1 MKVKRKHTS
10 ETYNEWFARMEIIER
25 RQIGTDKANRKIL
38 GEKAQYAQ
46 RFTDAVHEYH
56 DQKYRKATAKLV
68 GRMFNSL
75 LVKVHGT
82 FMQRARQTI
91 VINTSVSQVVIK
103 TNTRGLTKKGKFGWK
118 MQGTDSL
125 SMAEYETERREVVLE
140 LTRLMGR
147 VKRGEAIAKGQA
159 IKKCERTHKAYIT
172 DKPYALE
179 KIKGKFWEGKM
190 DLTPLPKTNQNLKK
204 GLGE

>member
-1 MKVKRKHTS
+1 MKVKRK
-10 ETYNEWFARMEIIER
+10 ETYSEWFARMERTER
-25 RQIGTDKANRKIL
+25 TERGRDKKKRKVL

-46 RFTDAVHEYH
+46 RFTDAVREYH
-56 DQKYRKATAKLV
+56 DQKYHKSTAKLV
-68 GRMFNSL
+68 GRMFNDL
-75 LVKVHGT
+75 LVKIHGT

-103 TNTRGLTKKGKFGWK
+103 TNSRGLTKKGRFGWK
-118 MQGTDSL
+118 MQGSDSL
-125 SMAEYETERREVVLE
+125 SMADYETERREIVLE

-147 VKRGEAIAKGQA
+147 VKRGEAIEKGRS
-159 IKKCERTHKAYIT
+159 IKNCERTHKAYIT

-179 KIKGKFWEGKM
+179 KIKGKFWEHKM
-190 DLTPLPKTNQNLKK
+190 DLIPLPKTNQNLRK